1 MIVIKTEKLNILLLT
16 RLLTDTQILFDNYKC
31 LTEAM

>member
-1 MIVIKTEKLNILLLT
+1 MMAMKTEKLNILLLT
-16 RLLTDTQILFDNYKC
+16 RLLTDTQILFDNYKY